1 MASCDKRREKL
12 MTTRYVIDDGFIAE
26 QNQKARDWIEEDYE
40 HLARKLRRQSVDIED
55 LVAKAKSFRVAI
67 PSWGVGTGGSPFEP
81 IPRPGQPPVNYHKVE
96 EWCSSLNRGR
106 STPCELFQPPYDKPQ
121 NPPEGA

>member
-67 PSWGVGTGGSPFEP
+67 PSWGVGTGG
-81 IPRPGQPPVNYHKVE
+81 PRCLRVSLTD
-96 EWCSSLNRGR
+96 EWREIYGKLKDWRVMLNLGR
-106 STPCELFQPPYDKPQ
+106 CTPSGSVASTS
-121 NPPEGA
+121 